1 MALHLLLLPFPGGVW
16 FPGLAFWDPEIQ
28 ACARLSL
35 EKHPDEHNA
44 RGKVKGNR
52 ESFSLNADTLFDAV
66 PWIRLNKLDEI

>member
-1 MALHLLLLPFPGGVW
+1 MALRLPLLPFPGGVR

-35 EKHPDEHNA
+35 EKHPDEHSA

-52 ESFSLNADTLFDAV
+52 EPFTLSADTL
-66 PWIRLNKLDEI
+66 LDTVAGLDDQ